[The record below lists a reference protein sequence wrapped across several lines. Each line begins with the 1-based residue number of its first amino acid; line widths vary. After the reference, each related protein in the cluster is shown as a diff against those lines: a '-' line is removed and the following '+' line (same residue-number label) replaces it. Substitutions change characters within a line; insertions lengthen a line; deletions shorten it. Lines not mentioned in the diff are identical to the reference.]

1 MHLDDVSHDLY
12 FEIKNYSWFT
22 YFIMDKLE
30 TILFDFDGT
39 LIDIKIDFPKM
50 KNEVLSLGK
59 QYGVLPNPELYILEA
74 IDHIYNELLAQD
86 NYLADIFKKQ
96 AIDILVEI
104 EVSATANAKAFFGA
118 DKTLRQIRSKGIK
131 VGIVTRNCRPAVLK
145 SSEMAGLE
153 YDLLLTRDDVK
164 KVKPDPQH
172 LLDALNLLG
181 SQASNSIMV
190 GDHPMDILAGKKAGM
205 RTIAVL
211 TMKNRE
217 DFDEVSPDL
226 ILNNVSDIL
235 EIL

>member
-1 MHLDDVSHDLY
+1 
-12 FEIKNYSWFT
+12 
-22 YFIMDKLE
+22 MDKLE

-39 LIDIKIDFPKM
+39 LIDIKIDFAKM

-59 QYGVLPNPELYILEA
+59 QYGIMPNPDLYILES
-74 IDHIYNELLAQD
+74 IDYLYNELLQKD
-86 NYLADIFKKQ
+86 DTLADIFRQQ
-96 AIDILVEI
+96 AMDIIIDI
-104 EVSATANAKAFFGA
+104 EVSATTNAKAFLGA
-118 DKTLRQIRSKGIK
+118 DETLRQLRSKGIK

-145 SSEMAGLE
+145 SSEMAGFE

-172 LLDALNLLG
+172 LLDALNILG

-217 DFDEVSPDL
+217 DFDEVLPDL